1 MSRQVDI
8 KALVSHVVR
17 GDGINKCRIC
27 MGDTSE
33 GQVFLGDT
41 VLMDGDQPVTLSEL
55 LETIT
60 GVQVE
65 EAKSLPR
72 GVCSSCTQMT
82 LSAAHFRNVCHES
95 ANQWT
100 RATSILNS
108 IPPQLSEEK
117 AFFLIYNKDAI
128 LKDNKSI
135 SSISHA
141 ISRLNQIT
149 QEPILTK
156 SHRQKSF
163 TKGSPWK
170 CKSCGKKFRLL
181 YTLNIHLRMTTNRAC
196 THCGLI
202 INKKRLHQ
210 HLKRAHGI
218 LLFHCDTCHR
228 LFKKASELDLHI
240 QTAHS
245 VISYSC
251 PVCKQGFVNERALRA
266 HKYAHTLFNCLSC
279 NSSFENLRCY
289 RYHIGH
295 CQGSK
300 APPDSLYECD
310 YCGYKYIK
318 KDSLRSHIQ
327 NKHLKVLQFVCQK
340 CGKRST
346 SLAHHKAHEV
356 IHKTER
362 EVFKCHCGAKLT
374 TQLGFN
380 LHQRIHSG
388 EKPYEC
394 KICGERFLSTSRRL
408 DHMKRRHMNTEDMPH
423 KCRECSAS
431 FIRPSL
437 LKKHY
442 KVVHGVSS

>member
-41 VLMDGDQPVTLSEL
+41 VLMDGDQPV
-55 LETIT
+55 
-60 GVQVE
+60 V
-65 EAKSLPR
+65 EAKSLPH
-72 GVCSSCTQMT
+72 GVCSSCTQMA
-82 LSAAHFRNVCHES
+82 LVAAHFRSICLES
-95 ANQWT
+95 VKQWT

-108 IPPQLSEEK
+108 IPTLSEEK
-117 AFFLIYNKDAI
+117 SFFLLYDKDVI
-128 LKDNKSI
+128 LKDNIKI
-135 SSISHA
+135 SSTSHA
-141 ISRLNQIT
+141 VSRLNNIH
-149 QEPILTK
+149 QEPIFKMTQ
-156 SHRQKSF
+156 RQKSF
-163 TKGSPWK
+163 TKDSPWE
-170 CKSCGKKFRLL
+170 CQYCGKKFRLS
-181 YTLNIHLRMTTNRAC
+181 YSLNIHLKMTANRAC
-196 THCGLI
+196 THCGLVI
-202 INKKRLHQ
+202 KKKKLHE
-210 HLKRAHGI
+210 HLERVHNVH
-218 LLFHCDTCHR
+218 LFHCKICHK
-228 LFKKASELDLHI
+228 LFKGASELDGHI

-245 VISYSC
+245 VTSYSC

-289 RYHIGH
+289 RYHVCH

-300 APPDSLYECD
+300 IPPDSLYECD
-310 YCGYKYIK
+310 YCGSKYSK

-327 NKHLKVLQFVCQK
+327 NKHLRVLQFVCQK
-340 CGKRST
+340 CGKRSA

-356 IHKTER
+356 IHMTER
-362 EVFKCHCGAKLT
+362 KVFKCHCGAKLT

-380 LHQRIHSG
+380 LHQRLHSG

-394 KICGERFLSTSRRL
+394 KECGERFLSASRRL

-423 KCRECSAS
+423 KCKECSAK